1 MQANS
6 YPSWFYKLPAK
17 YRPNTPA
24 ELGSRVYAK
33 IALGF
38 YCLAFTALI
47 WEWLTIGVFPD
58 KEKITDYMFGSASML
73 GEGGPHYA
81 SAETYAHAMLL
92 GAASGLPFII
102 LFALAIR
109 KNNKFYRLL
118 AWSASLLS
126 IAWNLF
132 VAE

>member
-6 YPSWFYKLPAK
+6 YPRWFYKLPSR
-17 YRPNTPA
+17 YRPNAPP
-24 ELGSRVYAK
+24 ELGSRIYTK
-33 IALGF
+33 LALGF
-38 YCLAFTALI
+38 YCLTFAFLI
-47 WEWLTIGVFPD
+47 WEWLTIRVFPD
-58 KEKITDYMFGSASML
+58 EKKVADYMFSSESML

-81 SAETYAHAMLL
+81 SAETYANTVWL
-92 GAASGLPFII
+92 GATWALPFAI
-102 LFALAIR
+102 LFTLAIK
-109 KNNKFYRLL
+109 KNNKFYLFL